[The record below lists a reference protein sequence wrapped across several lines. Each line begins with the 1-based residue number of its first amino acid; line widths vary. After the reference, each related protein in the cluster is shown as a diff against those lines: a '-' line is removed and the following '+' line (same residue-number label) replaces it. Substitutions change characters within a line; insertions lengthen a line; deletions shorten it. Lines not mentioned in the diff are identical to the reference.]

1 MIPGVRSVFVIF
13 GPSSYIKN
21 KPFSSKCFSIGID
34 IPCRPCQFAKGLD
47 GKQIFDG
54 DKGNCHLN
62 MKCMR
67 DMSVDFVFEQ
77 IEKHT
82 LKE

>member
-1 MIPGVRSVFVIF
+1 MPTFVIF
-13 GPSSYIKN
+13 GPGSYIKN
-21 KPFSSKCFSIGID
+21 KPFSSKCFSLGID
-34 IPCRPCQFAKGLD
+34 IPCRPCQFEKGLD

-62 MKCMR
+62 MKRMR
-67 DMSVDFVFEQ
+67 DMSVDFVIEQ
-77 IEKHT
+77 IEKYT